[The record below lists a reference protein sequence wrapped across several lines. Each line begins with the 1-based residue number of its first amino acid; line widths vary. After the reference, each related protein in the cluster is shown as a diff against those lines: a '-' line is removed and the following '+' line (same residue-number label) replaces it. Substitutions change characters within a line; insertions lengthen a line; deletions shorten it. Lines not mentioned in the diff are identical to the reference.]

1 MITRL
6 VLEYDG
12 TDFAGWAR
20 QPGQRTVQAELEHA
34 LATTLR
40 EEVPVTVAG
49 RTDRGVHA
57 WGQVCSYPAEALDL
71 VRLNALLPRDMAVL
85 ESTPAAPGFDARRD
99 ARSRTYCYRVVRR
112 RARPVRERT
121 TALWVPG
128 RLDEDVLHACAAQL
142 VGSRDFSAFTPS
154 DTKHVRF
161 TREVLAARWER
172 DGDRLAFW
180 IEADTFMRHMNR
192 VLVGTMLEAARGVR
206 TVEAFAALLEGAPR
220 SAAGV
225 TAPPHGL
232 ALASVAFAD
241 EGAPTVTAPE

>member
-1 MITRL
+1 MVTRL

-34 LATTLR
+34 ISTVLR
-40 EEVPVTVAG
+40 EDVGGWGPLTVAG

-85 ESTPAAPGFDARRD
+85 ESSPAPPGFDARRD
-99 ARSRTYCYRVVRR
+99 ARSRTYCYRIVHR

-128 RLDEDVLHACAAQL
+128 RLDEAVLHACAAQL
-142 VGSRDFSAFTPS
+142 MGSRDFTAFTPS

-161 TREVLAARWER
+161 TREVLEARWER
-172 DGDRLAFW
+172 DGDLLSFW
-180 IEADTFMRHMNR
+180 IEAETFMRHMNR
-192 VLVGTMLEAARGVR
+192 VLVGTMLEAARGVH
-206 TVEAFAALLEGAPR
+206 TVEAFAALLKGAPR
-220 SAAGV
+220 SAAGA

-232 ALASVAFAD
+232 ALASVAFD
-241 EGAPTVTAPE
+241 ES